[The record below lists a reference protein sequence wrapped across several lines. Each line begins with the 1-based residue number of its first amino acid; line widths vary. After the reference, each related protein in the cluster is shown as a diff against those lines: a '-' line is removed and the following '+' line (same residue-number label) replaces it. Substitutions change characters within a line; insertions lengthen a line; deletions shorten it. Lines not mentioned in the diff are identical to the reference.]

1 MWRKLTVLLFLLIL
15 ANSASALEIAELFND
30 SHLTY
35 EVATQVDPIEQV
47 NTALEHDN
55 SDVLYNLPRTSGV
68 NASLFTAEVQIT
80 PKYFLLV
87 EFFKIKLTA
96 GLFKNLTNPP
106 LVTPWFEQLSHSS
119 NSSRLSGWKDG
130 NFLYSSRTTYHS

>member
-47 NTALEHDN
+47 NTALEHEN
-55 SDVLYNLPRTSGV
+55 SDVLYNLPRTNGV
-68 NASLFTAEVQIT
+68 NASLFTAEIQIT
-80 PKYFLLV
+80 PKVFLTGRI
-87 EFFKIKLTA
+87 F
-96 GLFKNLTNPP
+96 
-106 LVTPWFEQLSHSS
+106 
-119 NSSRLSGWKDG
+119 
-130 NFLYSSRTTYHS
+130 